1 MRKMVVAAAFGTVL
15 SGIACTEAPHGRPA
29 DTGLVRNGD
38 FELGTGALAEG
49 WSVEHGD
56 VSFITRKQG
65 DAGFQMVFNGDDRD
79 SVLIASEHI
88 AVSAGATYT
97 FSLDYYQPTG
107 DGFIGGARFEVRWL
121 DQAKALA
128 GRSIIEGSAVGR
140 WTVLQHTVRAP
151 DRAAY
156 AELVVGRAPHPSVVS
171 VDNVALYERR

>member
-1 MRKMVVAAAFGTVL
+1 MRKMFVVAAFGAVL
-15 SGIACTEAPHGRPA
+15 SGTACTEVPHARPT

-38 FELGTGALAEG
+38 FEIGTSALAEG
-49 WSVEHGD
+49 WKVEHGD
-56 VSFITRKQG
+56 VAFITRKQG
-65 DAGFQMVFNGDDRD
+65 GSGFQMVFNGDDRD
-79 SVLIASEHI
+79 DVLIASEHI

-121 DQAKALA
+121 DQSKTLA
-128 GRSIIEGSAVGR
+128 GSSILEGTAVGR